1 MCPLGAQRH
10 HESAPGRARGRPFGT
25 EKISTFFAFARNFVC
40 SPATVFPDQETTI
53 EHLFA
58 NDRLSEH
65 IDAWVTSNKIISS
78 LWYAYPL
85 IMEVLCYLLLSR
97 SYPAV
102 ATFGGATYAAKCE
115 MRDLHSAASHHQ
127 VGELAE
133 DAEPL
138 EPMPEPM
145 CSA

>member
-1 MCPLGAQRH
+1 MANVAHSGDAAPDYDIEAPRLPRFDH
-10 HESAPGRARGRPFGT
+10 HGRTWASWT
-25 EKISTFFAFARNFVC
+25 HTAFMRQAVAC
-40 SPATVFPDQETTI
+40 AT
-53 EHLFA
+53 
-58 NDRLSEH
+58 
-65 IDAWVTSNKIISS
+65 
-78 LWYAYPL
+78 
-85 IMEVLCYLLLSR
+85 
-97 SYPAV
+97 AV

>member
-1 MCPLGAQRH
+1 MGYMWHSGSEL
-10 HESAPGRARGRPFGT
+10 SAVA
-25 EKISTFFAFARNFVC
+25 C
-40 SPATVFPDQETTI
+40 AT
-53 EHLFA
+53 
-58 NDRLSEH
+58 
-65 IDAWVTSNKIISS
+65 
-78 LWYAYPL
+78 
-85 IMEVLCYLLLSR
+85 
-97 SYPAV
+97 AV

-115 MRDLHSAASHHQ
+115 MRDIHSAASHHQ

>member
-1 MCPLGAQRH
+1 MGPEGA
-10 HESAPGRARGRPFGT
+10 
-25 EKISTFFAFARNFVC
+25 
-40 SPATVFPDQETTI
+40 
-53 EHLFA
+53 
-58 NDRLSEH
+58 
-65 IDAWVTSNKIISS
+65 
-78 LWYAYPL
+78 
-85 IMEVLCYLLLSR
+85 LC
-97 SYPAV
+97 YPAV

-133 DAEPL
+133 DAEPP